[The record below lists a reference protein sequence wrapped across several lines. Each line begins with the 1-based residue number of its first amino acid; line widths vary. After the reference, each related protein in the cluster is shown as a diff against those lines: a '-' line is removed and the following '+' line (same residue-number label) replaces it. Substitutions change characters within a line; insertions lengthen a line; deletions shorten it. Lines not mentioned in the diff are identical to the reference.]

1 MILICFGQ
9 VLKKQL
15 TKKTKPLMLSFS
27 HWLENNIK
35 EFINAFFDNFDK
47 YLSDIIEVAKS
58 CETDIIEKN

>member
-1 MILICFGQ
+1 
-9 VLKKQL
+9 
-15 TKKTKPLMLSFS
+15 MLSFS